1 MVGLLAVLGLFIS
14 VIAVQGQLRQFLSS
28 YNVQQ
33 VLHDATVPGVV
44 ALGMLLVILSGGI
57 DLSVG
62 SVVALVTVVTVRVY
76 IWALART
83 GSPALASL
91 TATAAGFGT
100 GGLCGLING
109 LTITLLRLTPFV
121 ATLGMM
127 SIARGVAFWLSDKG
141 TIMLPHPPEYVR
153 SLQSIGNRWLYF
165 DPGVYSLALLAVVT
179 LIVLRMTVFGRYC
192 YAIGS
197 NEATARLCGINVEVN
212 KVAIYVLAGL
222 LTGWAGVLT
231 CAQTTSG
238 DPKLQMGLELDVIAA
253 VVIGGAS
260 LTGGQGTVSGTLLGV
275 LILAVLQNGVVFC
288 GVAVEVKYI
297 LIGVIVLINT
307 ALSQWQRRRN
317 E

>member
-1 MVGLLAVLGLFIS
+1 MVGLLAVLLLFIG
-14 VIAVQGQLRQFLSS
+14 VIAAQGQLRPFLSS

-33 VLHDATVPGVV
+33 VLHQATIPGVV

-76 IWALART
+76 IWALAT
-83 GSPALASL
+83 TNSPALASL
-91 TATAAGFGT
+91 MASAAGVGV

-109 LTITLLRLTPFV
+109 LTITLLRLAPFV

-141 TIMLPHPPEYVR
+141 TIMLPDPPEYVR
-153 SLQSIGNRWLYF
+153 ALQVVGNRQLFF
-165 DPGVYSLALLAVVT
+165 DPGVYSLALLAAVVF
-179 LIVLRMTVFGRYC
+179 VLLRTTVFGRYC

-197 NEATARLCGINVEVN
+197 NEATARLCGVNVERN
-212 KVAIYVLAGL
+212 KIAIYVLAGL

-238 DPKLQMGLELDVIAA
+238 DPKLQAGLELEVIAA

-260 LTGGQGTVSGTLLGV
+260 LKGGQGTVSGTLLGV